1 MRHVSKALS
10 SLVSDGTSHCATG
23 VGLKSPGSA
32 THLFSVGLTLD
43 AVPVC
48 GLGDVFGGQWC

>member
-1 MRHVSKALS
+1 MLLGVS
-10 SLVSDGTSHCATG
+10 G

-32 THLFSVGLTLD
+32 THLFSMGLTLGP
-43 AVPVC
+43 VPVC